1 MAREVLV
8 VEDEPD
14 IRRLIVLHLERDG
27 FRCRTAA
34 NGPDALR
41 EVKAAAPDLVVLD
54 LMLPELDGLEVCRRL
69 RSDASTAGVPI
80 IMLTAKSDEVDRV
93 VGLEVG
99 ADDYVAKPFSPKE
112 LVARV
117 RAVLRRSR
125 PDHPP
130 RVLAVGPVTL
140 DPERHRVTLGGRA
153 LQLTPKE
160 FDLLQ
165 ALLEAAGLVLT
176 RALEAF
182 AVETLEARLTSIAG
196 LLHDEALALI
206 VRHASADDVRAF
218 ALRAAR
224 PTGARISVIAA
235 DGRVL
240 GDSEVAVED
249 LPRVENHAAR
259 PEVRAA
265 LAGRVGRHRRTSA
278 TIGVSLLYVAVPIVD
293 GGRAVGVMRVAL
305 PLTAVTSSYAEIHR
319 VMLAGGFVALVVAC
333 GIGLFVARRVT
344 KPVVQMQSI
353 ARRMSEGDF
362 TVRAPIRSPDEIG
375 ALGRALNGLAARLR
389 EKVHDLGHEQAKA
402 TAILDGMIEGVI
414 AVDGRDVIL
423 LLNER
428 ARSMFG
434 LDATRGEGKP
444 FLEVIRNT
452 ELHEAFREGRGV
464 DGGNVSHRELR
475 LASPV
480 ERRLQVN
487 AVPLRLGANEVG
499 VVMVLHDVTE
509 LRRLE
514 QVRTEFVANVSHE
527 LRTPLT
533 AIQGYLETL
542 LAGALE
548 EQEHARRFLEIVF
561 RHTERLGRLLNDL
574 TDLSNIE
581 LGRVSLKLAPTRLDE
596 VVDTVL
602 AIMGSK
608 AASGRVTLQSRL
620 SADLPPVLADRD
632 RLAQIVINLV
642 DNAVKYT
649 PEGGRVTVQ
658 AQKAAD
664 GQIEVDV
671 IDTGI
676 GIPPADL
683 PRITERFYRVDKA
696 RSRELGGTGLGLVS

>member
-1 MAREVLV
+1 M
-8 VEDEPD
+8 
-14 IRRLIVLHLERDG
+14 
-27 FRCRTAA
+27 T
-34 NGPDALR
+34 
-41 EVKAAAPDLVVLD
+41 
-54 LMLPELDGLEVCRRL
+54 
-69 RSDASTAGVPI
+69 
-80 IMLTAKSDEVDRV
+80 
-93 VGLEVG
+93 
-99 ADDYVAKPFSPKE
+99 
-112 LVARV
+112 
-117 RAVLRRSR
+117 RAFVHFLRRSIAR
-125 PDHPP
+125 KLTLTL
-130 RVLAVGPVTL
+130 VGFVAVT
-140 DPERHRVTLGGRA
+140 TI
-153 LQLTPKE
+153 
-160 FDLLQ
+160 
-165 ALLEAAGLVLT
+165 AAGLYLN

-182 AVETLEARLTSIAG
+182 AVDTLEVRLASIG
-196 LLHDEALALI
+196 RLLHDEARGLVL
-206 VRHASADDVRAF
+206 RRASPADFRAF
-218 ALRAAR
+218 TLRGSR
-224 PTGARISVIAA
+224 PTASRVTVIAA

-240 GDSEVAVED
+240 GDSEVAVDD
-249 LPRVENHAAR
+249 LPRVENHGAR
-259 PEVRAA
+259 PEVLAA
-265 LAGRVGRHRRTSA
+265 LAGGVGRDRRTSS
-278 TIGVSLLYVAVPIVD
+278 TIGASLLYVALPISD
-293 GGRAVGVMRVAL
+293 GGRVIGVIRVAL
-305 PLTAVTSSYAEIHR
+305 PVTAVTSSYAAIHR
-319 VMLAGGFVALVVAC
+319 VMLAGGLVALAVAFA
-333 GIGLFVARRVT
+333 IGLFVARRVT
-344 KPVVQMQSI
+344 KPVVQMQTI
-353 ARRMSEGDF
+353 AHRMSEGDF

-414 AVDGRDVIL
+414 AVDGRDIIL
-423 LLNER
+423 LMNER

-574 TDLSNIE
+574 MDLSNIE
-581 LGRVSLKLAPTRLDE
+581 LGRVALKLAPTRLDE
-596 VVDTVL
+596 AVDAVL
-602 AIMGSK
+602 AIIGPK
-608 AASGRVTLQSRL
+608 AKSGKVGLRSQLPR
-620 SADLPPVLADRD
+620 DLPPVLADRD
-632 RLAQIVINLV
+632 RLVQILINLV

-649 PEGGRVTVQ
+649 PEGGRVTVLVQ
-658 AQKAAD
+658 EPAD
-664 GQIEVDV
+664 GWIEVDV
-671 IDTGI
+671 VDTGI
-676 GIPPADL
+676 GIPPSDL

-696 RSRELGGTGLGLVS
+696 RSRELGGTGLGLAIVKHLVFAHGGQLKIESEPGRGTTVRVWLNVGGLDAAPPDSPRSPMAAQEKD

>member
-1 MAREVLV
+1 M
-8 VEDEPD
+8 
-14 IRRLIVLHLERDG
+14 IRAWIH
-27 FRCRTAA
+27 F
-34 NGPDALR
+34 
-41 EVKAAAPDLVVLD
+41 
-54 LMLPELDGLEVCRRL
+54 
-69 RSDASTAGVPI
+69 
-80 IMLTAKSDEVDRV
+80 
-93 VGLEVG
+93 
-99 ADDYVAKPFSPKE
+99 
-112 LVARV
+112 
-117 RAVLRRSR
+117 LRRSIAR
-125 PDHPP
+125 K
-130 RVLAVGPVTL
+130 LTLTLVGFV
-140 DPERHRVTLGGRA
+140 A
-153 LQLTPKE
+153 LTTV
-160 FDLLQ
+160 
-165 ALLEAAGLVLT
+165 AAGLYLT

-182 AVETLEARLTSIAG
+182 AVETLEARLTSIAR

-206 VRHASADDVRAF
+206 VRHASADDLRAF

-259 PEVRAA
+259 PEVRTA

-389 EKVHDLGHEQAKA
+389 ENIHDLGHEQAKA

-414 AVDGRDVIL
+414 AVDGRDIIL
-423 LLNER
+423 MMNER

-434 LDATRGEGKP
+434 LDATRGERKP

-452 ELHEAFREGRGV
+452 DLHEVFRESRAAGEGSV
-464 DGGNVSHRELR
+464 AHRELR
-475 LASPV
+475 LASLV
-480 ERRLQVN
+480 ERRVQVN
-487 AVPLRLGANEVG
+487 AVPLRLGADEVG

-542 LAGALE
+542 LSGALE
-548 EQEHARRFLEIVF
+548 ERQNARRFLEIVF

-581 LGRVSLKLAPTRLDE
+581 LGRVALKLAPTRLDE

-602 AIMGSK
+602 AIMGPK
-608 AASGRVTLQSRL
+608 AVSGRVGLSSRL
-620 SADLPPVLADRD
+620 SPDLPSMLADRD
-632 RLAQIVINLV
+632 RLVQVVLNLV

-658 AQKAAD
+658 ARTVAE
-664 GQIEVDV
+664 GQVEIDV
-671 IDTGI
+671 TDTGI
-676 GIPPADL
+676 GIPPIDL

-696 RSRELGGTGLGLVS
+696 RSRELGGTGLGLAIVKHLVFAHGGQLRIESEPGRGTTVHVTLPIA